1 MVEGDGGVSKLEG
14 TGMVEVNDGTGE
26 SNEPDMLSIVKKEEY
41 W

>member
-1 MVEGDGGVSKLEG
+1 VEGDGGVSRLEG
-14 TGMVEVNDGTGE
+14 TGKEEVNDGMGE